1 MSRRIITISREFGS
15 GGRAIGEAVAKQLGF
30 TFYDKDLI
38 AEVAEKSGLS
48 KEFIEKK
55 GEYSPLKN
63 IFSYAFVGR
72 DSSGNSLDD
81 YLYSIQRD
89 IILDLAEKEPCVIV
103 GRCADFI
110 LKNRTDCINVFI
122 HGEEHEKLLRIQSL
136 YQKSESEA
144 KKLMHETS
152 GDRKNS
158 GLRLFLTSIIN
169 FSNIH
174 NRQFLIVKCMLQ
186 TGNQCMCCIKTCQTM
201 NTCLNRITSD

>member
-15 GGRAIGEAVAKQLGF
+15 GGRAIGEAVAKQLGV
-30 TFYDKDLI
+30 TFYDKNFI
-38 AEVAEKSGLS
+38 AEIAEKSGLS

-89 IILDLAEKEPCVIV
+89 TILDLADKESCVIV

-110 LKNRTDCINVFI
+110 LKGRTDCMNVFI

-136 YQKSESEA
+136 YHKSEAEA
-144 KKLMHETS
+144 KKLMHETDKKRS
-152 GDRKNS
+152 VHYKYYTEQEWGRAANYTVSLNS
-158 GLRLFLTSIIN
+158 SQLGYETCIETII
-169 FSNIH
+169 S
-174 NRQFLIVKCMLQ
+174 LAK
-186 TGNQCMCCIKTCQTM
+186 
-201 NTCLNRITSD
+201 